1 MSVDEEKLIEYK
13 RELEG
18 KKGALREF
26 ANKVSSENRNPRYVS
41 TDREVL
47 KIYDSIISRLRSEIS
62 ELNDIINK
70 INGDMEPESNS
81 RTKSAETYIQRS
93 GAL

>member
-1 MSVDEEKLIEYK
+1 MSVDEEKLVEYK

-41 TDREVL
+41 TDSCNDNCVL
-47 KIYDSIISRLRSEIS
+47 GHIKGGKLI
-62 ELNDIINK
+62 
-70 INGDMEPESNS
+70 ESTVKKN
-81 RTKSAETYIQRS
+81 TC
-93 GAL
+93 

>member
-47 KIYDSIISRLRSEIS
+47 KIYDLV
-62 ELNDIINK
+62 D
-70 INGDMEPESNS
+70 
-81 RTKSAETYIQRS
+81 
-93 GAL
+93 